1 MSNTKYPEK
10 DPPAR
15 RILILSGGASS
26 NKASSTSRTQLLL
39 SSILWLTGH
48 SVKRMHVYICS
59 KYIVSFWVS
68 ALIFSEQVRDIE
80 HIYILEEIRT
90 KFRIFLYRWLTN
102 SFILMTTGWQNWI
115 SLRWHFWSLR
125 IFTSVKIAGKSVN
138 KKSTR
143 RVYQIL
149 TDMPGVSTWNISKE
163 LTSADMPGL
172 SALAQSV
179 PPPCHSFLESDS
191 SNPEMRY
198 LSK

>member
-1 MSNTKYPEK
+1 MWNTKYPVK
-10 DPPAR
+10 NPPAR

-138 KKSTR
+138 KKSTWCIR
-143 RVYQIL
+143 YWLTCQVYQLEISARSSHPLICRVYRL
-149 TDMPGVSTWNISKE
+149 LHSLFP
-163 LTSADMPGL
+163 L
-172 SALAQSV
+172 LAIRS
-179 PPPCHSFLESDS
+179 
-191 SNPEMRY
+191 
-198 LSK
+198 